1 MNRLSK
7 LAVNAEGFVFD
18 PDFGDVFTVNPTG
31 LSILD
36 GMRND
41 RSPRVIAEKL
51 HEEYEVTLEEAE
63 KDIFDFT
70 GQLRV
75 HRLL

>member
-1 MNRLSK
+1 MSRLSK
-7 LAVNAEGFVFD
+7 LIVNSEGFVFD

-36 GMRND
+36 GMQNNQ
-41 RSPRVIAEKL
+41 SPREIAEKL
-51 HEEYEVTLEEAE
+51 KQEYQVTLEEAE
-63 KDIFDFT
+63 KDIFDFNS
-70 GQLRV
+70 QLRV

>member
-1 MNRLSK
+1 MSRLSK

-36 GMRND
+36 GLRNNK
-41 RSPRVIAEKL
+41 SPREIAEKL
-51 HEEYEVTLEEAE
+51 KQEYKVTLEEAE
-63 KDIFDFT
+63 KDIFDFNS
-70 GQLRV
+70 QLQV

>member
-1 MNRLSK
+1 MSRLSK

-36 GMRND
+36 GMRNNK
-41 RSPRVIAEKL
+41 PAGVIAEELKQK
-51 HEEYEVTLEEAE
+51 YGVTLDEVE
-63 KDIFDFT
+63 KDIFDFNS
-70 GQLRV
+70 QLRL
-75 HRLL
+75 HRLT

>member
-1 MNRLSK
+1 MSRLSK
-7 LAVNAEGFVFD
+7 LTVNGEGFVFD

-36 GMRND
+36 GMQNNQ
-41 RSPRVIAEKL
+41 SPREIAEKL
-51 HEEYEVTLEEAE
+51 KQEYQVTLEQAE
-63 KDIFDFT
+63 KDIFDFNS
-70 GQLRV
+70 QLRV

>member
-1 MNRLSK
+1 MSRLSK
-7 LAVNAEGFVFD
+7 LAVNGEGFVFD

-36 GMRND
+36 GMRNNK
-41 RSPRVIAEKL
+41 SPREIAEKL
-51 HEEYEVTLEEAE
+51 KQEYQVTLEKAE
-63 KDIFDFT
+63 KDIFDFNS
-70 GQLRV
+70 QLRV